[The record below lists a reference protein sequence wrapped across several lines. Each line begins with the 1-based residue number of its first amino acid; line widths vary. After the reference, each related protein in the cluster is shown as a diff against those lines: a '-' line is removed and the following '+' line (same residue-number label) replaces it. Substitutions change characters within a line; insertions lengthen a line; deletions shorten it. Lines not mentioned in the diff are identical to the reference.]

1 MQSYFKLIREM
12 EVKLHSILGELQE
25 LKNRAQELEEENAK
39 LRADLAIAYRE
50 GCSGNTAGEESGI
63 PGRSFLNLLEL
74 YDQEF
79 HICNLHFG
87 RRRSGECL
95 FCMAFLRREMEP
107 DGFGASG

>member
-1 MQSYFKLIREM
+1 LQSYFKLIREM
-12 EVKLHSILGELQE
+12 EVKLHSVLGELQE
-25 LKNRAQELEEENAK
+25 LKNRTKELEEENAK
-39 LRADLAIAYRE
+39 LRADLATVYRE
-50 GCSGNTAGEESGI
+50 KCSGSTAGESGI

-87 RRRSGECL
+87 RRRAGECL

-107 DGFGASG
+107 DGHEGSG

>member
-1 MQSYFKLIREM
+1 MQSYFKSIREI
-12 EVKLHSILGELQE
+12 EVKLHSILGELRE
-25 LKNRAQELEEENAK
+25 LKNRAQELEQENAR
-39 LRADLAIAYRE
+39 LREDLAIAYRE
-50 GCSGNTAGEESGI
+50 GCSGHTAGESGI

-87 RRRSGECL
+87 RRRTGECL

-107 DGFGASG
+107 GGVNESG